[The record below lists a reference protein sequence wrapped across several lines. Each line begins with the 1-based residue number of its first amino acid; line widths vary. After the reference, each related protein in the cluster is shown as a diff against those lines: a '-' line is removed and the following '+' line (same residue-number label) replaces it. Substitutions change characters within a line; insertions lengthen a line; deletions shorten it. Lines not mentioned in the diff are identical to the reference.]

1 MARTKA
7 AATAPTNPPRTTRS
21 QTAGLATR
29 SQAAGTAPRTAP
41 APAAPTPAAAP
52 AAPSDPPRNPRPR
65 TAGKAPRTTPA
76 PVARPAARP
85 APAPAP
91 AEEDDEFISEATYQR
106 AEAQPKLLV
115 TIPMADGRVK
125 IFGGKYSG
133 QTMYDPATGKK
144 YKPGVGSTAYYVKQA
159 ENAAR
164 KAQTAPERLQLTPES
179 QQPLINLKMATSNPY
194 VMNEAFRSNARQAR
208 VSHSRDGLAT
218 VGRTYGQDYPDGAG
232 PRNYVPRAAPGQRDT
247 FTRYGRR
254 PRVLPEYGHVRTI
267 PRPAVGDRPARPTT
281 IDAIAA
287 LGPNEPVPEALLR
300 AARVRPEET
309 ARGRVRRQVVAAA
322 AR

>member
-7 AATAPTNPPRTTRS
+7 AATAPANPPRTTRS

-133 QTMYDPATGKK
+133 QTMYDEATGKK

-164 KAQTAPERLQLTPES
+164 KAEKAPERVKVAPDID
-179 QQPLINLKMATSNPY
+179 QPLVNLKMVTSNY
-194 VMNEAFRSNARQAR
+194 RVTNDAFRTPRATPAHN
-208 VSHSRDGLAT
+208 RDDLAT
-218 VGRTYGQDYPDGAG
+218 VGRVYGQDADLAPDGMGRRDYA
-232 PRNYVPRAAPGQRDT
+232 PPPAPGSRDT

-254 PRVLPEYGHVRTI
+254 PRVLPRYGHVRPDGT
-267 PRPAVGDRPARPTT
+267 
-281 IDAIAA
+281 AA
-287 LGPNEPVPEALLR
+287 LALLDPNQPPPAATIK
-300 AARVRPEET
+300 AARLSLDASGLRKRR
-309 ARGRVRRQVVAAA
+309 ARTVAAA

>member
-7 AATAPTNPPRTTRS
+7 AATVSAAPTAPAAPTRT
-21 QTAGLATR
+21 TR
-29 SQAAGTAPRTAP
+29 SQAAGTAPRTP
-41 APAAPTPAAAP
+41 AAP
-52 AAPSDPPRNPRPR
+52 AAPSNPPRTTRTQ

-76 PVARPAARP
+76 PAARPAARP

-133 QTMYDPATGKK
+133 QTMYDEATGKK

-164 KAQTAPERLQLTPES
+164 KAEKAPERVKVAPDID
-179 QQPLINLKMATSNPY
+179 QPLVNLKMVTSNY
-194 VMNEAFRSNARQAR
+194 RVTNDAFRTPRATPAHN
-208 VSHSRDGLAT
+208 RDDLAT
-218 VGRTYGQDYPDGAG
+218 VGRVYGQDADLAPDGMGRRDYA
-232 PRNYVPRAAPGQRDT
+232 PPPAPGSRDT

-254 PRVLPEYGHVRTI
+254 PRVLPRYGHVR
-267 PRPAVGDRPARPTT
+267 AGGA
-281 IDAIAA
+281 AA
-287 LGPNEPVPEALLR
+287 LESLDPNQPPPAATIK
-300 AARVRPEET
+300 AARISLDEAGPRK
-309 ARGRVRRQVVAAA
+309 RRRQAVAAA